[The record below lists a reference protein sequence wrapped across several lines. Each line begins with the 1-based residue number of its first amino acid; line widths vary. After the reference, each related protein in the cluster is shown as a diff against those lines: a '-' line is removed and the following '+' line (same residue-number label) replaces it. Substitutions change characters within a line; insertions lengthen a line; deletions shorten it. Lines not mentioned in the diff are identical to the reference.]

1 MDKSVFR
8 RRVLITGFIL
18 SVVMFFFVLKLF
30 DLHFSEKIILPK
42 KEPIENGRGYI
53 FDREGYLL
61 ALSIELDSVYINPQ
75 ELANP
80 ASAAAA
86 LSPVLNISSSELL
99 RRFSSDKK
107 FLWLIRR
114 CDDHLSAKI
123 KALGIKGVHFTKEYK
138 RVYPYNSLAANVIG
152 FVGLDNRGLDGVE
165 YRFNS
170 ILSGRD
176 EIGKDEISREIYK
189 KKNITLTI
197 DRYIQHVAEEE
208 LGRAMQQHRASQGAV
223 VILEVETGRVLAIAK
238 APSFDLNAFGNY
250 NAAVRANFS
259 IIDSFEPGSTFK
271 VIGLASLL
279 ENTPDAMNKEF
290 ICEGYVDIN
299 DVRINCL
306 HKHGK
311 ISMAS
316 VIAESCNSGMIQS
329 VKNLEKKSLY
339 NTFRKFG
346 LGVPTGLELPGEA
359 TGILRPVEQWSGLS
373 KYSMSI
379 GHEISVTSI
388 QLVSAFNAIANQGVY
403 VAPTLIEKIE
413 KPDGTLV
420 QNFYPH
426 TKGRIMKQE
435 NASILMKLMRDVV
448 SSGTGKRADSVFYQI
463 LGKTGTS
470 QKFSRAQGGYSDRNV
485 STFVGIAPYQNPK
498 ISMLVV
504 IDDPDDRF
512 TGGASAA
519 PVFMR
524 ITDRV
529 LPYFGIGGK
538 DASSLVMKRSQE
550 RVNFEYQTVPDLR
563 GMNTAEAAAVLRVL
577 GEKYGVKYYI
587 KGSGR
592 VYGQK
597 PAPGS
602 GLKPEE
608 NLILFMK

>member
-8 RRVLITGFIL
+8 RRVLISGFIL
-18 SVVMFFFVLKLF
+18 AVIMFFFVLKLF

-61 ALSIELDSVYINPQ
+61 ALSVELDSVYINPQ
-75 ELANP
+75 ELTNP
-80 ASAAAA
+80 ASAAIA
-86 LSPVLNISSSELL
+86 LSNVLNTPSAGLL
-99 RRFSSDKK
+99 NRFSSDKK

-123 KALGIKGVHFTKEYK
+123 KALGIKGVHFTKEFK
-138 RVYPYNSLAANVIG
+138 RVYPYDNLAANVLG

-165 YRFNS
+165 YRSNN

-176 EIGKDEISREIYK
+176 EIGKDEISREIYQ
-189 KKNITLTI
+189 KKNLTLTI

-208 LGRAMQQHRASQGAV
+208 LGKAMQQHRVSQGAV
-223 VILEVETGRVLAIAK
+223 VILEVGTGRVLAMAK
-238 APSFDLNAFGNY
+238 APSFDLNNFGNY
-250 NAAVRANFS
+250 NSATRSNFG
-259 IIDSFEPGSTFK
+259 IIDSFEPGSTLK
-271 VIGLASLL
+271 VIALASLL
-279 ENTPDAMNKEF
+279 ENRPDALKKDY
-290 ICEGYVDIN
+290 ICEGYVDIS

-311 ISMAS
+311 LSIDR
-316 VIAESCNSGMIQS
+316 VIAESCNAGMIQS
-329 VKNLEKKSLY
+329 VKTLEKKEMY

-346 LGVPTGLELPGEA
+346 FGVPTGLEIPGEA
-359 TGILRPVEQWSGLS
+359 IGILRPVDQWSGLS
-373 KYSMSI
+373 KYSMAI

-388 QLVSAFNAIANQGVY
+388 QLAAAFNAIANGGVY
-403 VAPTLIEKIE
+403 VTPTLIEKIE

-420 QNFYPH
+420 RNFYSH

-435 NASILMKLMRDVV
+435 DASLLMKMMREVV
-448 SSGTGKRADSVFYQI
+448 SSGTGKQADSVFYQI
-463 LGKTGTS
+463 AGKTGTS
-470 QKFSRAQGGYSDRNV
+470 QKFSRAEGGYSDRNV

-498 ISMLVV
+498 ITMLV
-504 IDDPDDRF
+504 ILDDPDDRF

-524 ITDRV
+524 ITDRI

-538 DASSLVMKRSQE
+538 DASSLVMKKSQE

-563 GMNTAEAAAVLRVL
+563 GMNTAEAAAVLKVL
-577 GEKYGVKYYI
+577 GEKYGVKYFI

-602 GLKPEE
+602 GLKQGE